1 MTNLQRLSVHF
12 WHLHLFTQK
21 PDVIHYYV
29 HIKYCCVNVELNI
42 YIRHISMTNLQ
53 RLSVHF
59 WHLHLFTQKPDVMH
73 YYVCIK
79 HCCVNIKIYIRHIND
94 ESIFVTSQ
102 WRMTKLQRLSVHFW
116 YLHLFTQKPDVM
128 YYYVRIKH
136 CCVNVE
142 LKIYIRHISM
152 TNLQRLSVHFW
163 YLHLFTQKPDIMHY
177 YVRIKHCCVNV
188 ELNRSIFVTSQW
200 RICRDYQYI
209 FDIYIYLLR
218 NQM

>member
-29 HIKYCCVNVELNI
+29 HIKHCCVNVELNI
-42 YIRHISMTNLQ
+42 YICHISMTNLQ

-79 HCCVNIKIYIRHIND
+79 YCCVNVEPNR
-94 ESIFVTSQ
+94 SIFITSQ
-102 WRMTKLQRLSVHFW
+102 WQICRDYQSIFDT
-116 YLHLFTQKPDVM
+116 LHLFTQKPDVIH
-128 YYYVRIKH
+128 YYVCIKH

-142 LKIYIRHISM
+142 LNIYIRHISM

-163 YLHLFTQKPDIMHY
+163 YLT
-177 YVRIKHCCVNV
+177 
-188 ELNRSIFVTSQW
+188 SIYSEKQT
-200 RICRDYQYI
+200 
-209 FDIYIYLLR
+209 
-218 NQM
+218 